1 MIDSQ
6 RDEYFEL
13 RVKRQTHIG
22 IPAVA
27 VYVRNRTKKV
37 REKLHSLLRREEIH
51 SRQQA
56 ENFSSVISHE
66 MRTPLL
72 NIIFFLKR
80 VLGMLGKERF
90 NKNMIIQCTQYCQM
104 SLGQLEFLGGFIDDL
119 LDLGMIKSGT
129 FSLKEEQFDI
139 LSVVKLILKIF
150 SPQAKAKNVKMRA
163 TVQQVEV
170 YDSELFSD

>member
-1 MIDSQ
+1 MIS
-6 RDEYFEL
+6 
-13 RVKRQTHIG
+13 
-22 IPAVA
+22 
-27 VYVRNRTKKV
+27 
-37 REKLHSLLRREEIH
+37 
-51 SRQQA
+51 
-56 ENFSSVISHE
+56 
-66 MRTPLL
+66 
-72 NIIFFLKR
+72 
-80 VLGMLGKERF
+80 
-90 NKNMIIQCTQYCQM
+90 QCTQYCQM

-139 LSVVKLILKIF
+139 LRVVKLILKIF

>member
-1 MIDSQ
+1 MIS
-6 RDEYFEL
+6 
-13 RVKRQTHIG
+13 
-22 IPAVA
+22 
-27 VYVRNRTKKV
+27 
-37 REKLHSLLRREEIH
+37 
-51 SRQQA
+51 
-56 ENFSSVISHE
+56 
-66 MRTPLL
+66 
-72 NIIFFLKR
+72 
-80 VLGMLGKERF
+80 
-90 NKNMIIQCTQYCQM
+90 QCTQYCQM